1 MLPEQRTLYFG
12 NLPPIT
18 LPQFLDNIRGGKIES
33 CKYIEEKCCIF
44 ITFVSAQDALN
55 IFNYYKQKRFELN
68 GNLIRVGYGKPTAPN
83 MYLEPFIQK
92 GATRNVFIGNIGNV
106 TVQWLYNEISQY
118 GEIDLVEIRDKGIAF
133 VHMTSIMQA
142 IHVVN
147 SLADDPKWK
156 HCRIYY
162 GQDRCQTTIP
172 NLTFDER
179 ETNRTIYIGAMHP
192 DTTAKDLC
200 DNIRGGILQQL
211 KYFKEKSMAFVTFVD
226 AHSAHT
232 FYNLNKDGLVIKTKR
247 VKIGWGKPTMLPPA
261 LYFAIQNGA
270 SRNVYIGN
278 INETITVEKLYR
290 DFECFGEIEMINI
303 VPDKGIAFVNFMDI
317 SSAIKAVE
325 SINGYDRFRISFG
338 KDRCGNPPKQKDFIS
353 PPITPIPDDFK

>member
-1 MLPEQRTLYFG
+1 
-12 NLPPIT
+12 
-18 LPQFLDNIRGGKIES
+18 
-33 CKYIEEKCCIF
+33 
-44 ITFVSAQDALN
+44 
-55 IFNYYKQKRFELN
+55 
-68 GNLIRVGYGKPTAPN
+68 
-83 MYLEPFIQK
+83 
-92 GATRNVFIGNIGNV
+92 
-106 TVQWLYNEISQY
+106 
-118 GEIDLVEIRDKGIAF
+118 
-133 VHMTSIMQA
+133 
-142 IHVVN
+142 
-147 SLADDPKWK
+147 
-156 HCRIYY
+156 
-162 GQDRCQTTIP
+162 
-172 NLTFDER
+172 
-179 ETNRTIYIGAMHP
+179 
-192 DTTAKDLC
+192 
-200 DNIRGGILQQL
+200 
-211 KYFKEKSMAFVTFVD
+211 MAFVTFVD

-325 SINGYDRFRISFG
+325 SISGYDRFRISFG